1 MNGMHS
7 ASGITTVNFATLL
20 HFSLEG
26 PVTGALPA
34 LLGLFAI
41 VAWFDLRHG
50 RIPDSIVVAGFAGAA
65 LGGTTS
71 GMAPQT
77 IVLAA
82 LVGLCVP
89 LVARWATNG
98 RLGWGDVKLSLVL
111 ALLVG
116 PTHAAAGLLVASLLA
131 LCGAIGSSC
140 EAGIAFGPYLVA
152 GMFIVLSLERVYG
165 L

>member
-1 MNGMHS
+1 MHS
-7 ASGITTVNFATLL
+7 ASGIPTVNFATLL
-20 HFSLEG
+20 HFSSAS
-26 PVTGALPA
+26 PSPGAVPT

-50 RIPDSIVVAGFAGAA
+50 RIPDWATGAGFAGA
-65 LGGTTS
+65 T
-71 GMAPQT
+71 
-77 IVLAA
+77 
-82 LVGLCVP
+82 LVGLGVP
-89 LVARWATNG
+89 LIARWASGG

-116 PTHAAAGLLVASLLA
+116 PVRAAVGLVAASVLA
-131 LCGAIGSSC
+131 LCGAFGSRC

-152 GMFIVLSLERVYG
+152 GMIIVLALERVYG